1 MSLFLN
7 WQTGC
12 QKGSLPSPLAVKPPS
27 GKNGRKI
34 ELRVAAYIRVST
46 DSRDQENSYESQSG
60 YFARLLSSTP
70 EILSA
75 GIYSD
80 YGISGTLGAGRTGF
94 TRLLRH
100 CEEGRIDC
108 IVCKSVSR
116 FARNTSDFITAMT
129 RLKDCGV
136 RVIFEKEGVD
146 TLRYSG
152 DFILTALAAVAQE
165 ESRSISLNV
174 SWGLKKRFEAGQARN
189 YDIYGY
195 RYAADASFDQDGVR
209 RVEIFEEEA
218 KTVRRIFTLA
228 NEGVSLA
235 DIARG
240 LNYEGVPAPI
250 GKTVRLS
257 DETTPSQDIGWTPKI
272 ISGIIRTERYCGDV
286 ILQKTYT
293 PDFLSHRSVKNR
305 GELPRYLALDHHPAI
320 ISRGQFAKAQEL
332 VILNR
337 RLYTRENTL
346 KRYPLSGRIICGSCG
361 RRYNLLTNR
370 SELVW
375 WCPYS
380 RLNYGKRVCHAVKIT
395 ADELAVAIKTAV
407 LERFLS
413 AGEGIQ

>member
-1 MSLFLN
+1 M
-7 WQTGC
+7 
-12 QKGSLPSPLAVKPPS
+12 
-27 GKNGRKI
+27 
-34 ELRVAAYIRVST
+34 
-46 DSRDQENSYESQSG
+46 
-60 YFARLLSSTP
+60 
-70 EILSA
+70 
-75 GIYSD
+75 
-80 YGISGTLGAGRTGF
+80 
-94 TRLLRH
+94 
-100 CEEGRIDC
+100 
-108 IVCKSVSR
+108 
-116 FARNTSDFITAMT
+116 
-129 RLKDCGV
+129 
-136 RVIFEKEGVD
+136 
-146 TLRYSG
+146 
-152 DFILTALAAVAQE
+152 
-165 ESRSISLNV
+165 RSIS
-174 SWGLKKRFEAGQARN
+174 
-189 YDIYGY
+189 
-195 RYAADASFDQDGVR
+195 
-209 RVEIFEEEA
+209 
-218 KTVRRIFTLA
+218 
-228 NEGVSLA
+228 
-235 DIARG
+235 
-240 LNYEGVPAPI
+240 VPAPI

-370 SELVW
+370 SEPVW

-413 AGEGIQ
+413 AGEGMKSSDFPSADCPFSDCLSSSCPLSDCPISDPPPTDAISRAEPSRLSGPAAVEQPSACQTSWDRFDPELLRAPDYLSFERGIYHAFIKEGIDIHKEIDLLIAKEWIRSNYTD